1 VNKIQGAAI
10 GPAAAG
16 QVRGEHRGSITGEGF
31 REILSELTDAGRLKF
46 SKHAIER
53 ISRRGI
59 KFDKASLE
67 KLDAAIDTA
76 RNKGGTESLVLMD
89 ELALIVSV
97 KNRTVVT
104 AMSSGDVKGN
114 VFTSIDSAVIA

>member
-1 VNKIQGAAI
+1 MNKIQGAATAPQI
-10 GPAAAG
+10 VERLRNDHRGPGAGVGFQQVLAEAADAAG
-16 QVRGEHRGSITGEGF
+16 LR
-31 REILSELTDAGRLKF
+31 F

-53 ISRRGI
+53 ISARGI
-59 KFDKASLE
+59 ALDKASLK
-67 KLDAAIDTA
+67 KLDAAVDTA
-76 RNKGGTESLVLMD
+76 REKGGKESLVLMD

-104 AMSSGDVKGN
+104 AMSSSDIKGN